1 MKFATVSKSIVLGV
15 ALLLASTAFAA
26 TKGSLQ
32 LTDPVTVNGTTLKP
46 GDYKLEWEGS
56 GPNVELSILRGKT
69 VLAKVSA
76 HVVELQTPASNNAAV
91 VRREDSGQKSLTG
104 VRFQGKKTA
113 LEISEASAS
122 MQAGGSSQ

>member
-1 MKFATVSKSIVLGV
+1 LAV
-15 ALLLASTAFAA
+15 LLASSAFAA
-26 TKGSLQ
+26 TKGNLQ
-32 LTDPVTVNGTTLKP
+32 LSDSVTINGTTLKP
-46 GDYKLEWEGS
+46 GDYKLQWEGS
-56 GPNVELSILRGKT
+56 GPNVELSILRGKN

-76 HVVELQTPASNNAAV
+76 HVVDLPTPASNDAAV

-104 VRFQGKKTA
+104 IRFQGKKTA

>member
-15 ALLLASTAFAA
+15 ALLLASSAFAA
-26 TKGSLQ
+26 TKGNLQ
-32 LTDPVTVNGTTLKP
+32 LTDSVTINGTTLKP
-46 GDYKLEWEGS
+46 GDYKLQWEGS
-56 GPNVELSILRGKT
+56 GPNVELSILRGKN

-76 HVVELQTPASNNAAV
+76 HVVELQTPASNDAAV

-122 MQAGGSSQ
+122 MQAAGSSQ